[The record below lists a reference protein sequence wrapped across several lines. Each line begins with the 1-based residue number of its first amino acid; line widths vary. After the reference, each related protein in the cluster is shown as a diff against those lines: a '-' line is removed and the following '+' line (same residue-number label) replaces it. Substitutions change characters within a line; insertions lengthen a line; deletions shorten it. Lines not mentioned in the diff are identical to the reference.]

1 MTFTHTP
8 PPLSPSPPNQPVVL
22 VGFEL
27 SSYSVME
34 GDSRLEVCVEILDGL
49 NLYELAR
56 PVSVRVSSGD
66 GSAIG
71 QSASR
76 QTLLP

>member
-1 MTFTHTP
+1 
-8 PPLSPSPPNQPVVL
+8 
-22 VGFEL
+22 
-27 SSYSVME
+27 ME
-34 GDSRLEVCVEILDGL
+34 GDSRVEVCVEILDGL